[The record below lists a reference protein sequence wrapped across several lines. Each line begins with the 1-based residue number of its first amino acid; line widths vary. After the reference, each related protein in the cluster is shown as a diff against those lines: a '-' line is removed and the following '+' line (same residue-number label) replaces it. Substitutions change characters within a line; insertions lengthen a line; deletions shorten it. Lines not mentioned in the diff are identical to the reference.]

1 MRSAWVGYAACAWT
15 AVFAAPHIWW
25 ALGNPYAFPGGE
37 ASYRIFVSAT
47 WRIVFDWVVV
57 LLSVLGFGVALALVR
72 PWGRTLPQRPLQAAA
87 WTAAAILTLRG
98 VAGVAVDG
106 LKDLESPIR
115 PVWTMAFVVG
125 GLLFGGVAWRAHQ
138 RRHVANPRV

>member
-1 MRSAWVGYAACAWT
+1 MQPDVRPTDCAT
-15 AVFAAPHIWW
+15 DRNESRDTCDRGFVQHT
-25 ALGNPYAFPGGE
+25 GGE

-57 LLSVLGFGVALALVR
+57 VLSFLGFGVALALVR

-106 LKDLESPIR
+106 LRDLESPIR

-125 GLLFGGVAWRAHQ
+125 GLLFGGVAWRARQ
-138 RRHVANPRV
+138 RRHAANPSV